1 MTQAHQERIRAS
13 ELPAGNVVS
22 VLLEQHAK
30 IRELFAETTAAQG
43 EARRRAFDELR
54 ELLAVHEA
62 GEEVVVRPVTKE
74 HSGGSVAD
82 DRNAEEEQAAAA
94 LAELEK
100 LVADSPE
107 FAERLAALEHDVSE
121 HADAEERFEFP
132 VILSRV
138 EADRQLRMG
147 SRLLEVQRRLPTH
160 PHPSTAGSPAAQ
172 KVVGPFAALLDKARD
187 AFTGAT
193 EDRGP
198 REL

>member
-1 MTQAHQERIRAS
+1 MTQARQERIRAS
-13 ELPAGNVVS
+13 ELPACNVVS

-30 IRELFAETTAAQG
+30 IRELFAQTTAAPG
-43 EARRRAFDELR
+43 EERQRAFDELR

-62 GEEVVVRPVTKE
+62 GEEVVLRPVTKE
-74 HSGGSVAD
+74 HSGSGVAD
-82 DRNAEEEQAAAA
+82 DRNAEEKQAASA

-107 FAERLAALEHDVSE
+107 FAERLAALEKEVSG

-138 EADRQLRMG
+138 EADRQLEMG

-160 PHPSTAGSPAAQ
+160 PHPATAGSPAAQ

-187 AFTGAT
+187 AFTTGT